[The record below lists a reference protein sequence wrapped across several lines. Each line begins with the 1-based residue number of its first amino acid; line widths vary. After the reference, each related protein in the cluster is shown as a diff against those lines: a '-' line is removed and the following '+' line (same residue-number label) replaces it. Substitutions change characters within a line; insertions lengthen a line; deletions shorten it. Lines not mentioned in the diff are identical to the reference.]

1 MTFLQTWKMT
11 INSLMIL
18 KCTLNPSSTYYI
30 LSNSSPSSNTQHTT
44 HNNGDCTV
52 QLLHSSEDHDHPATG
67 LSTSSTKPF
76 VHLHLHYS
84 SLSQSNKHCNK
95 QDNSHNNNGIDGT
108 VEHLPLK
115 QIFCPPSEDPDPATG
130 LSTSATTPSIHL
142 QHHCSSLYFSRH
154 CNNQEK
160 TRKKESGSYHGRKG
174 GVTRVP
180 LLPRLQRRRGTPNP
194 NNKLPVLLFF
204 HGSGFCASSAFT
216 EEYSN
221 HVAAIANEAKVL
233 AVSVEY
239 AKFPARSPPECYE
252 DAWRSLQWVVSHKG
266 GDGPEPWLNDLADL
280 QRVFI
285 AGSGTGGNLSHWVAS
300 LVGKTVLPRGVSVE
314 GAILVHPFFGGIGDD
329 DQWLFMCKE
338 KNGPEDPRLKPTVED
353 LQSLGCKRV
362 LVCVAEKDPL
372 LVAGRN
378 YVTALKKSGW
388 SGSVELVENQGLG
401 HCEHVYKPYED
412 SSREVL
418 KKIASFINE
427 KNCCC

>member
-1 MTFLQTWKMT
+1 MATARC
-11 INSLMIL
+11 SSSIL
-18 KCTLNPSSTYYI
+18 LRTTTTLRPASAPHQQNPSSTYTSI
-30 LSNSSPSSNTQHTT
+30 IHHSRNLISTATNKTIHTT
-44 HNNGDCTV
+44 TMASTARWSTSLLSKYSVLRPRTPILPPALAPQPQPPLSTYSTTV
-52 QLLHSSEDHDHPATG
+52 HHSISLGTATIKKKHAKRRVEATMEEKEVSLEFPFFRVYKDGGVESLHSTPVFYPPCDVKDAVI
-67 LSTSSTKPF
+67 SSDPCAPVSARIF
-76 VHLHLHYS
+76 
-84 SLSQSNKHCNK
+84 
-95 QDNSHNNNGIDGT
+95 
-108 VEHLPLK
+108 LPK
-115 QIFCPPSEDPDPATG
+115 
-130 LSTSATTPSIHL
+130 
-142 QHHCSSLYFSRH
+142 
-154 CNNQEK
+154 
-160 TRKKESGSYHGRKG
+160 
-174 GVTRVP
+174 
-180 LLPRLQRRRGTPNP
+180 TPNP

>member
-1 MTFLQTWKMT
+1 MATARWSSISLSTAT
-11 INSLMIL
+11 IKKRRVEATMEEKEVSLEFPFFRVY
-18 KCTLNPSSTYYI
+18 KD
-30 LSNSSPSSNTQHTT
+30 
-44 HNNGDCTV
+44 GGV
-52 QLLHSSEDHDHPATG
+52 ELLHSP
-67 LSTSSTKPF
+67 PVF
-76 VHLHLHYS
+76 Y
-84 SLSQSNKHCNK
+84 
-95 QDNSHNNNGIDGT
+95 
-108 VEHLPLK
+108 
-115 QIFCPPSEDPDPATG
+115 PPSDVKDTVISSDQCAPV
-130 LSTSATTPSIHL
+130 SARI
-142 QHHCSSLYFSRH
+142 F
-154 CNNQEK
+154 
-160 TRKKESGSYHGRKG
+160 
-174 GVTRVP
+174 
-180 LLPRLQRRRGTPNP
+180 LPKTPNR

-204 HGSGFCASSAFT
+204 HGSGFCANSAFT

-233 AVSVEY
+233 AISVEY
-239 AKFPARSPPECYE
+239 AKFPARPPPECYE
-252 DAWRSLQWVVSHKG
+252 DAWRSLQWVVSHAD
-266 GDGPEPWLNDLADL
+266 GDGPELWLNDLADL

-300 LVGKTVLPRGVSVE
+300 LVGKTVLPRRVSVE

-338 KNGPEDPRLKPTVED
+338 KNGPEDPRLKPRAED

-388 SGSVELVENQGLG
+388 SGSVELVEHQGLG

-412 SSREVL
+412 NSRQVL

-427 KNCCC
+427 KNCRC